1 MDALLVG
8 LALVVGGAVLVW
20 VSWAGSQGSLR
31 PNGVVGL
38 RVPSARRS
46 DAAWYAA
53 HRAAAGPLGVG
64 GGVLLV
70 SGVGVLFTGFD
81 LIGQV
86 LALVSLA
93 VGVTANGVATAAA
106 VRAGR
111 AA

>member
-31 PNGVVGL
+31 PNGIVGL

-53 HRAAAGPLGVG
+53 HRAAAGPWA
-64 GGVLLV
+64 
-70 SGVGVLFTGFD
+70 S
-81 LIGQV
+81 
-86 LALVSLA
+86 
-93 VGVTANGVATAAA
+93 AAA
-106 VRAGR
+106 CSWPRASECCSPGST
-111 AA
+111 